1 MKNEIVRLKTACKN
15 NHVKA
20 VMVVND
26 YSKIITPEWNRKFVP
41 SGLKDLIDSMSANG
55 VLTAVALV
63 KIKNSNQYLV
73 VNGNHR
79 TKVAKEQGHS
89 ITAYIVDI
97 KATGLTENELMIWL
111 NITPKKWKPADY
123 LNNGVVYHKSDDYIK
138 LNQLWEETDFAIPA
152 LYTLFS
158 YDVSATNRKLMFEVG
173 EWKMTTP
180 GLGNKTI
187 RQAENLM
194 DVMPFFHK
202 TNFLKALVQC
212 VNKSGYDSDHMIK
225 QAKRYKGQIYD
236 SGDHFK
242 GHLDMLHNIYNH
254 RALEEEQLVLNVK

>member
-1 MKNEIVRLKTACKN
+1 
-15 NHVKA
+15 
-20 VMVVND
+20 
-26 YSKIITPEWNRKFVP
+26 
-41 SGLKDLIDSMSANG
+41 
-55 VLTAVALV
+55 
-63 KIKNSNQYLV
+63 
-73 VNGNHR
+73 
-79 TKVAKEQGHS
+79 
-89 ITAYIVDI
+89 
-97 KATGLTENELMIWL
+97 
-111 NITPKKWKPADY
+111 
-123 LNNGVVYHKSDDYIK
+123 
-138 LNQLWEETDFAIPA
+138 
-152 LYTLFS
+152 
-158 YDVSATNRKLMFEVG
+158 MFEVG

-187 RQAENLM
+187 RQAESLM
-194 DVMPFFHK
+194 EVMPFFYK